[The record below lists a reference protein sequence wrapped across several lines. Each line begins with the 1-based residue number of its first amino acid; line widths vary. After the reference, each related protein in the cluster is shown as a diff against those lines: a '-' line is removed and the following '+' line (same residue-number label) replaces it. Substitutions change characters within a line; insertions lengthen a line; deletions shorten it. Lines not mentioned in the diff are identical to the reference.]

1 MFNET
6 LYAVQALQILR
17 KHPEMRGRDLV
28 DQLRATITA
37 QGGKLDRP
45 NQEMELVFLLLEAGL
60 IRVYIKAEVR
70 PDREIPYM
78 SADRFKQTWAQFGL
92 DHYVFAVSDTLPR
105 IQRAL
110 GIFSL
115 TDLEQR
121 AHGDSMTVTPAFGL
135 PHHSHLRRNLY
146 ALLPPSALM
155 RPVYESAIR
164 PAADGLNLTLGY
176 AEDCLAGRVS
186 VIEVWESL
194 YAADII
200 LADCTHRHPD
210 VLYELGIAHTLGKHT
225 FLIAQSL
232 DDIPVEF
239 RQLEHI
245 VYDNTKE
252 GLNALC
258 SELQAMLLAFAQA
271 QDSMDQRA

>member
-6 LYAVQALQILR
+6 LHAVQALQILR
-17 KHPEMRGRDLV
+17 KQPAMRGRDFV
-28 DQLRATITA
+28 DQLRAAIAA
-37 QGGKLDRP
+37 QGSKLDRP
-45 NQEMELVFLLLEAGL
+45 NQEVEPILLLLDAGL
-60 IRVYIKAEVR
+60 IKVYMKAEFR
-70 PDREIPYM
+70 AEREIPYM
-78 SADRFKQTWAQFGL
+78 SPDRFKQTWTQFGL
-92 DHYVFAVSDTLPR
+92 DQYIFSVSETLPR

-115 TDLEQR
+115 SELEQR

-135 PHHSHLRRNLY
+135 PHHSHLRRHIY

-176 AEDCLAGRVS
+176 AEDCFAGRAS
-186 VIEVWESL
+186 ILEIWESL
-194 YAADII
+194 YAADIV
-200 LADCTHRHPD
+200 LADCTRRNPS

-245 VYDNTKE
+245 VYENTKD

-258 SELQAMLLAFAQA
+258 SDLQAMLLAFAQT
-271 QDSMDQRA
+271 QDAIDMQA